1 MERTVPSLSSG
12 GSMKAVPLAVVRWI
26 RPEDSLWI
34 RLVELLNDWM
44 PKLAF
49 IVSVPELSSVRPN
62 CRLTVPVCLSS
73 APATTFVVPVP
84 VIVPADHVETPERSS
99 SPAPARV
106 PESVRPVASDATA
119 TTGTTPAT
127 TAPPTTTAHPA
138 THLPPQPKLIA
149 AGVTIGGTLVGGLT
163 AAEAREVVRDRFAR
177 RLTLVGGRG
186 ARIVVTPDEL
196 GAASQIDEAVKL
208 AARVRRQAFIVPLK
222 VKVARP
228 KVERLVAALGKRFDR
243 DPVDASVKLRN
254 LRPFATKDVPG
265 RRLKE
270 IVAAREIVLALKT
283 QHREPLQLPFET
295 IDAAVTSRDLS
306 RAIVIRRGT
315 NQLSLFR
322 VTDDPKLI
330 RTFQVATGRSEYP
343 TPLGKFEVVN
353 KQLDPW
359 WYPPTGSAWA
369 KDAKPIPPGPGNP
382 LGTRWMG
389 LSAPYVGIHGTPDAA
404 SIGYSASHG
413 CIRMLIPQ
421 VEWLFTQVDV
431 GTPVFIVA
439 A

>member
-1 MERTVPSLSSG
+1 MNRGVTIAALSACAAAGTIVAVLLATAPSAGAVDGATTAPDSATVPG
-12 GSMKAVPLAVVRWI
+12 
-26 RPEDSLWI
+26 
-34 RLVELLNDWM
+34 
-44 PKLAF
+44 
-49 IVSVPELSSVRPN
+49 
-62 CRLTVPVCLSS
+62 
-73 APATTFVVPVP
+73 TTEPS
-84 VIVPADHVETPERSS
+84 TTT
-99 SPAPARV
+99 
-106 PESVRPVASDATA
+106 TA
-119 TTGTTPAT
+119 TTPTTI
-127 TAPPTTTAHPA
+127 APPTTTGPTT

-163 AAEAREVVRDRFAR
+163 AAEAREVVRDRFPR

-186 ARIVVTPDEL
+186 ARIVVTPEDV
-196 GAASQIDEAVKL
+196 GAASKIDDAVKL
-208 AARVRRQAFIVPLK
+208 AARVRRPAFIVPLK
-222 VKVARP
+222 VEVSRP
-228 KVERLVAALGKRFDR
+228 KVERLVVSLGRRFHR
-243 DPVDASVKLRN
+243 DPVDASVRLRN
-254 LRPFATKDVPG
+254 LQPIATKDVPG

-270 IVAAREIVLALKT
+270 FVAVREIVLALKT
-283 QHREPLQLPFET
+283 QRREPLQLPFET
-295 IDAAVTSRDLS
+295 IDADVTSRDLS

-315 NQLSLFR
+315 NQLSLYR
-322 VTDDPKLI
+322 VTNKPKLI

-359 WYPPTGSAWA
+359 WYPPAGSAWA
-369 KDAKPIPPGPGNP
+369 KDATPIPPGPGNP